1 MLFEDAELSMER
13 IAVGSKEWPEMVQL
27 CAEGWNGMDTTEMGN
42 VESDRQTDR
51 QTADSLEERERGDWG
66 EVM

>member
-1 MLFEDAELSMER
+1 MER

-42 VESDRQTDR
+42 VESDRQTD
-51 QTADSLEERERGDWG
+51 SLEERERED
-66 EVM
+66 